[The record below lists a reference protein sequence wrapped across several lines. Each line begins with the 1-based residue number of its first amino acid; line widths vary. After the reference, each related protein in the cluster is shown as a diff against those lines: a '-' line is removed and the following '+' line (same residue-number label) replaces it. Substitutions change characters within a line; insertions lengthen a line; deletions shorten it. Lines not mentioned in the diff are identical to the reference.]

1 MDVYCGLGVCIM
13 RFNLI
18 LAFVVLGFSSATASA
33 KARMYCYQNVLTSG
47 ATGGGLVHVN
57 GFTIEVKPSP
67 NSDPDLPEESA
78 CHATIRSS
86 AGKIIFE
93 HYDWG
98 IEIDPI
104 TGKDVNGDGQP
115 DAVLSTFSGGAH
127 CCSTYYVISLGK
139 TPGLIRQ
146 FGNRFNASFEDLKK
160 DGQVEILIS
169 EEAFDEGFGLDH
181 AFSPFPQLIVR
192 LKGAKFEDISAT
204 FWPVFEKEIA
214 EIRGKL
220 KPDSLREFLQSNPTE
235 ISDDEDQIQ
244 TKSDVLMIALDY
256 LYAGRTGE
264 ARQALAEMWP
274 VTSQRKTWD
283 EMTNGYCSGARA
295 QLDISCPN
303 IF

>member
-1 MDVYCGLGVCIM
+1 M

-18 LAFVVLGFSSATASA
+18 LTFMVLGLSSEAASA
-33 KARMYCYQNVLTSG
+33 KARMYCYPNVSTSEV
-47 ATGGGLVHVN
+47 TGGGLVRVN

-67 NSDPDLPEESA
+67 KSGPDLPEESA
-78 CHATIRSS
+78 CHATIRST

-104 TGKDVNGDGQP
+104 TGRDVNGDGQP

-127 CCSTYYVISLGK
+127 CCAAYYVISLGK
-139 TPGLIRQ
+139 TPGLIRE
-146 FGNRFNASFEDLKK
+146 FGNRFNASFEDLNKN
-160 DGQVEILIS
+160 GQVEILIR

-181 AFSPFPQLIVR
+181 AFSPFPLLIVH

-220 KPDSLREFLQSNPTE
+220 NPDRLREFLQSNPTE
-235 ISDDEDQIQ
+235 ISDDEDQLQ

-274 VTSQRKTWD
+274 VASQRKTWD

-303 IF
+303 VFD